1 MTNPKDEYAKRG
13 PLTNEEIQ
21 DMLDR
26 ASKIQNEYFK
36 LRVRALIGILKKFGK
51 RRVEISNLK
60 ITDLKVENDFLFIT
74 FTLRKKH
81 KRGLFQYLKY
91 LKKETPEGLNKAY
104 PVLVAEWRTWRLTEE
119 GSRYKEE
126 RRTKKVSV
134 TDKYAKLILDYV
146 AYLKE
151 KYPKA
156 QYVFPSGR
164 TVFGQAYIVMDDRPL
179 SGRQLLNLIKPL
191 NRRVWL
197 HLFREFLGKTI
208 AEEDNTIQGVY
219 RVKESLDLEQEET
232 AWRYIRRFG
241 VQEVKAET

>member
-1 MTNPKDEYAKRG
+1 MTNPKSSYKTRG

-21 DMLDR
+21 DMLDK
-26 ASKIQNEYFK
+26 ASTIQNEYFK

-60 ITDLKVENDFLFIT
+60 LTDLKVENDFLFIT

-81 KRGLFQYLKY
+81 KLGLFQYLKV
-91 LKKETPEGLNKAY
+91 LKKTNPEALNKPY
-104 PVLVAEWRTWRLTEE
+104 PVLVSEWQTWRLTEE
-119 GSRYKEE
+119 GQHIKEE

-134 TDKYAKLILDYV
+134 GDKYARLILEYV
-146 AYLKE
+146 AYLNE
-151 KYPKA
+151 KHPTA
-156 QYVFPSGR
+156 QFLFPSGH
-164 TVFGQAYIVMDDRPL
+164 TVFGQTYIVIGDRPL

-191 NRRVWL
+191 NRKAWL
-197 HLFREFLGKTI
+197 HLFRELRGKEI
-208 AEEDNTIQGVY
+208 AEEDPSIAGVY
-219 RVKESLDLEQEET
+219 KVKESLDLENEET